1 MWNRRGKEKG
11 ILKDDEIRV
20 LRIYEIMDEMNC
32 DEDVAEL
39 FFEDEVE
46 SMNNQLEFDDML
58 G

>member
-1 MWNRRGKEKG
+1 MS

-32 DEDVAEL
+32 DEAVAEL
-39 FFEDEVE
+39 FFEDELE
-46 SMNNQLEFDDML
+46 DMNNQLEFDDML